1 MSAAQ
6 LGCSSMG
13 RGMGEAQAP
22 ETVPRTASGVP
33 GLDTVLNGGFVEGG
47 VYIVQGDPG
56 SGKTIL
62 ANQICYKH
70 IQGGGRVLY
79 VTLLAESHSRLLQQL
94 GTLSFFDQAAV
105 SDQIV
110 YVSGFTTLEEDGL
123 PGLLNLL
130 RREIKGRKA
139 TMLVLDGFLATQAS
153 ASSERDFKKF
163 IHDLQGQVAAAG
175 CTTFLLTNDDGRA
188 SRPERTM
195 VDGIVQM
202 VRRPSGDR
210 TERYLEVVKLRSSA
224 FLEGRHAYSIDSD
237 GYHVHPR
244 FEAHY
249 ATPSRHDDVGEDRY
263 TTGAPSLDAVIGGG
277 LRTTST
283 SAVIGPSGA
292 GKTTIGMQFI
302 GASTPEEPGLLFGFY
317 ETPPRLKVKAKRIG
331 VDLDALTA
339 SGAVE
344 ILWQAPTEPVFDALG
359 HRLVDAVRRRKVKR
373 LLVDGL
379 GGFIAAASEPSR
391 ISRFFAAL
399 ANELRVLGVT
409 TLYTMETRDLFGA
422 QVEVPIDN
430 ISSLVE
436 NLLYMRFVER
446 QSRMA
451 RILAIVKM
459 RDSDFDP
466 ALREYTI
473 DDSGIHIGQP
483 FVGAEAL
490 MTGFAHESA
499 SEPRPAPLPPRA

>member
-1 MSAAQ
+1 
-6 LGCSSMG
+6 MG
-13 RGMGEAQAP
+13 RAMGEAQSQAG
-22 ETVPRTASGVP
+22 VPRTQTGVP
-33 GLDTVLNGGFVEGG
+33 GLDGVLNGGFVEGG

-62 ANQICYKH
+62 ANQICYRH
-70 IQGGGRVLY
+70 VADGGRVLY

-94 GTLSFFDQAAV
+94 RTLSFFNEAAIP
-105 SDQIV
+105 DQIV
-110 YVSGFTTLEEDGL
+110 YVSGFTPLEEDGL
-123 PGLLNLL
+123 SGLLNLL
-130 RREIKGRKA
+130 RREIRGRRA
-139 TMLVLDGFLATQAS
+139 TMLVLDGFLATEAS
-153 ASSERDFKKF
+153 APSERDFKKF

-175 CTTFLLTNDDGRA
+175 CTTFLLTNEDGRA

-210 TERYLEVVKLRSSA
+210 TERFLEVVKLRSSA
-224 FLEGRHAYSIDSD
+224 YLEGRHAYLLNED
-237 GYHVHPR
+237 GYHVFPR
-244 FEAHY
+244 FEARY
-249 ATPSRHDDVGEDRY
+249 ALPTRHDDVGEDRY
-263 TTGAPSLDAVIGGG
+263 ATGVSSLDSVIGGG
-277 LRTTST
+277 FCTTST
-283 SAVIGPSGA
+283 SAVIGPSGG
-292 GKTTIGMQFI
+292 GKTTLGLQFV
-302 GASTPEEPGLLFGFY
+302 GRSTPDEPGLFFGFY
-317 ETPPRLKVKAKRIG
+317 ETASRLKVKAARIG
-331 VDLDALTA
+331 VDLEGLLA

-359 HRLVDAVRRRKVKR
+359 HRLVDAVRGRKVKR
-373 LLVDGL
+373 LVVDGL
-379 GGFIAAASEPSR
+379 GGFIAAASDPSR
-391 ISRFFAAL
+391 ISRFFAAM
-399 ANELRVLGVT
+399 ANELRALGVT

-446 QSRMA
+446 RSRMS

-466 ALREYTI
+466 ALREYVI
-473 DDSGIHIGQP
+473 DDCGIHVGEP

-499 SEPRPAPLPPRA
+499 AEPRQSALLQPKT

>member
-1 MSAAQ
+1 
-6 LGCSSMG
+6 MG
-13 RGMGEAQAP
+13 PGMGEAQAP
-22 ETVPRTASGVP
+22 EALPRTPTGVP
-33 GLDTVLNGGFVEGG
+33 GLDIVLNGGFVEGG

-62 ANQICYKH
+62 ANQICYRH
-70 IQGGGRVLY
+70 VAAGGRVLY
-79 VTLLAESHSRLLQQL
+79 VTLLAESHTRLLQQL
-94 GTLSFFDQAAV
+94 KTLTFFDEGVV
-105 SDQIV
+105 SNQVV

-130 RREIKGRKA
+130 RREIRGRKA

-153 ASSERDFKKF
+153 APSERDFKKF
-163 IHDLQGQVAAAG
+163 IHDLQGQVAAAE
-175 CTTFLLTNDDGRA
+175 CTTFLLTNDDGRS

-202 VRRPSGDR
+202 VRRPFGDR
-210 TERYLEVVKLRSSA
+210 TERYLEISKLRSTA
-224 FLEGRHAYSIDSD
+224 YLEGRHPYEIDSD
-237 GYHVHPR
+237 GYRIYPR

-249 ATPSRHDDVGEDRY
+249 ATPTRFDNVGEDRFS
-263 TTGAPSLDAVIGGG
+263 TGVPSLDAVIGGG
-277 LRTTST
+277 FRTTST

-292 GKTTIGMQFI
+292 GKTTLGIQFV
-302 GASTPEEPGLLFGFY
+302 GLSTPEEPGLLFGFY
-317 ETPPRLKVKAKRIG
+317 ETPPRLTVKAARIG
-331 VDLDALTA
+331 IDLAGLIA
-339 SGAVE
+339 QGAVE
-344 ILWQAPTEPVFDALG
+344 VIWQPPTEPVFDALG
-359 HRLVDAVRRRKVKR
+359 HRLIDAVRERNVKR
-373 LLVDGL
+373 LVVDGL
-379 GGFIAAASEPSR
+379 GGFIAAASEPNR

-436 NLLYMRFVER
+436 NLLYLRFVER

-466 ALREYTI
+466 ALREFLI
-473 DDSGIHIGQP
+473 DGRGIHIGEP
-483 FVGAEAL
+483 FFGAEAL

-499 SEPRPAPLPPRA
+499 SEARPSAVPPHV